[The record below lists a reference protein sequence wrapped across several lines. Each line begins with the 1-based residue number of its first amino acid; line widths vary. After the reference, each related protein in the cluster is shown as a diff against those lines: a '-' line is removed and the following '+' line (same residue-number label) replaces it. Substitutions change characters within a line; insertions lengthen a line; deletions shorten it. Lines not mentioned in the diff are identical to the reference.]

1 MEECKLDEQIL
12 KKNLANIQSK
22 IGEKDATLIAVTKF
36 VDAETTRQVYQAGIK
51 NLAENRTDK
60 FLQKKEAL
68 SDLASDIKWHFIGHL
83 QSRQVKLII
92 NEVDYLHSLDRISL
106 AKEIQK
112 RANHP
117 VNCFLQINISGEESK
132 GGFEPNQ
139 AVSVI
144 EELAKYDKIT
154 VIGLMTMAPIDASPA
169 QLHEIFEKLRTLQKE
184 IASKKLPYAPCQE
197 LSMGMSRDYEIALEE
212 GATFVRIGTAI
223 YDEK

>member
-1 MEECKLDEQIL
+1 MNEQIL
-12 KKNLANIQSK
+12 KQNLTNIQSK
-22 IGEKDATLIAVTKF
+22 IGEKDVTLIAVTKF
-36 VDAETTRQVYQAGIK
+36 VDAETTRQVYQAGIN

-68 SDLASDIKWHFIGHL
+68 SNLAPDIKWHFIGHL

-92 NEVDYLHSLDRISL
+92 NEVDYLHSLDRVSL

-117 VNCFLQINISGEESK
+117 VNCFLQVNISGEESK
-132 GGFEPNQ
+132 GGFEPSQ
-139 AVSVI
+139 VVTVI
-144 EELAKYDKIT
+144 EDLAKYDKVV
-154 VIGLMTMAPIDASPA
+154 VIGLMTMAPIDASPV
-169 QLHEIFEKLRTLQKE
+169 QLHEIFGELRNLQKE
-184 IASKKLPYAPCQE
+184 IASKKLSYAPCQE

-212 GATFVRIGTAI
+212 GATFIRVGTAI

>member
-1 MEECKLDEQIL
+1 ML
-12 KKNLANIQSK
+12 KQNLTNIQSK
-22 IGEKDATLIAVTKF
+22 IGEKDVTLIAVTKF
-36 VDAETTRQVYQAGIK
+36 VDAETTRQVYQAGIN

-68 SDLASDIKWHFIGHL
+68 SNLAPDIKWHFIGHL

-92 NEVDYLHSLDRISL
+92 NEVDYLHSLDRVSL

-117 VNCFLQINISGEESK
+117 VNCFLQVNISGEESK
-132 GGFEPNQ
+132 GGFEPSQ
-139 AVSVI
+139 VVTVI
-144 EELAKYDKIT
+144 EDLAKYDKVV
-154 VIGLMTMAPIDASPA
+154 VIGLMTMAPIDASPV
-169 QLHEIFEKLRTLQKE
+169 QLHEIFGELRNLQKE
-184 IASKKLPYAPCQE
+184 IASKKLSYAPCQE

-212 GATFVRIGTAI
+212 GATFIRVGTAI